1 MMRALQDCIIPALRR
16 LALALLLGMP
26 LAAQSQTY
34 PARTVK
40 IIVPATA
47 GGGLDVM
54 AHILAPKL
62 SESWGQPVLIEN
74 RPGANFT
81 LGTDLVAKSAPDG
94 YTLLFV
100 STGALTV
107 APAVYPNLAYNT
119 LRDLIPV
126 TLTSSNPFML
136 LVANSVPANSV
147 QELLAH
153 LRANPGKLNHA
164 ANNSA
169 SLILASEMLKSLA
182 RVDYVDI
189 NYKGAIQAVT
199 SLVSG
204 ESYLC
209 IIDPVT
215 AIGILR
221 GGRVRALAVTSPQ
234 RFRLQPDLPTM
245 NEAGVPGYAA
255 SAWGVLLTP
264 AKTPADIVAKLN
276 TTAVR
281 AMTTPEVTAR
291 FEAVGAEVIG
301 SSTEEAYRVLRADT
315 ERWMTLVKE
324 RNIRIAE

>member
-1 MMRALQDCIIPALRR
+1 MMRASQDRFIPALRR

-54 AHILAPKL
+54 ARILAPKL
-62 SESWGQPVLIEN
+62 SESWGQPVVIEN

-182 RVDYVDI
+182 KVDYVDI

-204 ESYLC
+204 ESHLC

-276 TTAVR
+276 ATAVR

-315 ERWMTLVKE
+315 ERWVTLVRE